1 MLGHD
6 VNTNVSVVMYFPCH
20 QFSRLAE
27 NAARSQIPFDEENF
41 TPDEEDTDNED
52 YNLTSN
58 SITEIMDLYEEEDS
72 DFMTEFKNHT
82 LENRRSE
89 GRLSELILFFL
100 VYLDGCFWLISY
112 IQKIIFK
119 IEHYS

>member
-1 MLGHD
+1 M
-6 VNTNVSVVMYFPCH
+6 MYFPCH
-20 QFSRLAE
+20 QFSRLGE

-89 GRLSELILFFL
+89 GRLSELMLFFL

>member
-1 MLGHD
+1 MLWHD

-20 QFSRLAE
+20 QFSRLSE
-27 NAARSQIPFDEENF
+27 NAVRSQIPFDEENF

-52 YNLTSN
+52 DNLTSN
-58 SITEIMDLYEEEDS
+58 SITEIMDLYEDEDS

-89 GRLSELILFFL
+89 GRLSEFMLFFRL
-100 VYLDGCFWLISY
+100 FMAYFLHSKNNL
-112 IQKIIFK
+112 
-119 IEHYS
+119 